1 MTMPGDADAAAEP
14 TLPTPTNT
22 RELFFAFNRL
32 SLQGFGG
39 VLPVAQRELVE
50 RRRWLSKA
58 DFLELLSAGQ
68 VLPGPNIVNLGL
80 LFGDRCLGWRGALA
94 AMAGLIAAPLLIV
107 VTLAALYGQFV
118 DVPAVAG
125 ALRGMAAVSAGLI
138 LATAVKLAPSL
149 RGNVLGR
156 LGVTVVAAATFA
168 AASWWRVP
176 LVVIV
181 CVLGGG
187 SVAWAAWKLRP

>member
-1 MTMPGDADAAAEP
+1 MTPPDTAVASQ
-14 TLPTPTNT
+14 LPTSA
-22 RELFFAFNRL
+22 RELFVAFNRL

-94 AMAGLIAAPLLIV
+94 AMAGLLVAPLLIV
-107 VTLAALYGQFV
+107 VTLAALYAQFV
-118 DVPAVAG
+118 HVPAVAG

-138 LATAVKLAPSL
+138 LATAIKLAPSL
-149 RGNVLGR
+149 RDNVLGR
-156 LGVTVVAAATFA
+156 VPVVVAAAATFA
-168 AASWWRVP
+168 AAALWRVP
-176 LVVIV
+176 LVAIVLVIGGA
-181 CVLGGG
+181 CVAG
-187 SVAWAAWKLRP
+187 AAWKLRA